1 MMTENEGKE
10 SDADYD
16 NDDFEKDDLV
26 KMAEPNKKAAVK
38 KRQQNLAD
46 RQTKE
51 SSQEAGSDSNS
62 LLREISVRNK
72 LETVKASQSVP
83 PTSKLIQSKAPE
95 LAHDSSQNQIGL
107 TQRRAEE

>member
-1 MMTENEGKE
+1 MEPATKQKISKPNMMTENEGKE

-26 KMAEPNKKAAVK
+26 KMVEPNAQKAIAN
-38 KRQQNLAD
+38 KRKQNLAD

-72 LETVKASQSVP
+72 LENPKGSSSMP
-83 PTSKLIQSKAPE
+83 PTSKMIQ
-95 LAHDSSQNQIGL
+95 
-107 TQRRAEE
+107 